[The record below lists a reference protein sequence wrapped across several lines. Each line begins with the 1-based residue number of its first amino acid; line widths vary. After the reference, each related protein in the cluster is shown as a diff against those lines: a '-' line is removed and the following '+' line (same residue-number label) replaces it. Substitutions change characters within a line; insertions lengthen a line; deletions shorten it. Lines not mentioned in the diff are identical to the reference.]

1 MVVGRIVLILGL
13 VWLSGN
19 SLYMCGEGKGD
30 LHMYEQRGLGSACA
44 SAQSDQSLLC
54 SDQQEI
60 ALKQS
65 KWKMHFKFDLIE
77 NSEHVQK
84 HELI

>member
-1 MVVGRIVLILGL
+1 MLHLCDWLVNMVVGRIVLILGL

-19 SLYMCGEGKGD
+19 SLYMRGEGKGD
-30 LHMYEQRGLGSACA
+30 LHMWEQRGLGSACA

-54 SDQQEI
+54 SDQQEK

-65 KWKMHFKFDLIE
+65 LNGKHTLNLI
-77 NSEHVQK
+77 
-84 HELI
+84 